1 MRRLNEIVERKRK
14 LFKKDHQK
22 QLREIRI
29 DYCESSQDEMSCSC
43 CPSSLVP
50 FWSRRCP
57 PKQPLQLH
65 HHCCESSKDEMS

>member
-29 DYCESSQDEMSCSC
+29 DYCESSQRRDELFLLSKQSG
-43 CPSSLVP
+43 SFLVQKMP
-50 FWSRRCP
+50 T
-57 PKQPLQLH
+57 
-65 HHCCESSKDEMS
+65 